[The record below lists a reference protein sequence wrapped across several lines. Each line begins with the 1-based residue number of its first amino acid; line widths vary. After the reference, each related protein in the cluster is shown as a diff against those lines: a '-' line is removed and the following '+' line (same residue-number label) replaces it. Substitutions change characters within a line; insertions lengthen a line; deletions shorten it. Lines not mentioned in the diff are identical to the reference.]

1 MEYPSSGNDTKKN
14 YFIAA
19 LVIMAGLI
27 ALLGYLYY
35 QERQKNSIKETQLAA
50 KTRDLITTS
59 TRLDSIS
66 AQLDEKIAEI
76 RLLGGNVEEL
86 NQVRAQLEADKKA
99 LTNASQAQLRE
110 YEGKIK
116 SYVALL
122 AQKDSEIAKLRE
134 ENVVLTGQNQQLSQ
148 ENTTLRT
155 DLQGTRQAY
164 ADSVNSERVRN
175 RELAEKVTIAS
186 ALKAEN
192 INVYAISPKGKE
204 RDGGEYRAKRVDR
217 VRISFALADNP
228 LTQQDNKEI
237 FLRLLDPDGAVISDM
252 ATGSGA
258 FVHQG
263 KETIYTAKQQVQYT
277 NSHQTVDFVYS
288 RGTPYRKGRHTVEL
302 YAEGFKIGQGTFEV
316 K

>member
-1 MEYPSSGNDTKKN
+1 MEYQSSGNDSKKN

-27 ALLGYLYY
+27 GLLGYLYY
-35 QERQKNSIKETQLAA
+35 QERQKNEVKDGQLAA
-50 KTRDLITTS
+50 KTRDLITTN

-66 AQLDEKIAEI
+66 TQLDAKIAEI
-76 RLLGGNVEEL
+76 KMLGGNVDEL
-86 NQVRAQLEADKKA
+86 NRVKAQLEADKQS
-99 LTNASQAQLRE
+99 LASANQAQLRE

-122 AQKDSEIAKLRE
+122 SQKDSEIAKLRE
-134 ENVVLTGQNQQLSQ
+134 ENQNLTGQNEQLAREKSQ
-148 ENTTLRT
+148 LETN
-155 DLQGTRQAY
+155 LQATRQAY
-164 ADSVNSERVRN
+164 SDSVGSERTRN
-175 RELAEKVTIAS
+175 RELSEKVTIAS

-204 RDGGEYRAKRVDR
+204 RDGGEYRSRRVEK

-228 LTQQDNKEI
+228 LTAQENKEV
-237 FLRLLDPDGAVISDM
+237 FLRILDPDGAVISDM

-258 FVHQG
+258 FVFQG
-263 KETIYTAKQQVQYT
+263 KETIYTAKQQVMYT
-277 NSHQTVDFVYS
+277 NSHQNVDFIYS

-302 YAEGFKIGQGTFEV
+302 YSEGFKIGQGSFEV

>member
-1 MEYPSSGNDTKKN
+1 MEYQSSGNDSKKN

-27 ALLGYLYY
+27 GLLGYLYY
-35 QERQKNSIKETQLAA
+35 QERQKNEIKESQLAA
-50 KTRDLITTS
+50 KTRDQITT
-59 TRLDSIS
+59 TVRLDSIS
-66 AQLDEKIAEI
+66 TELDAKIAEI
-76 RLLGGNVEEL
+76 RMLGGNVEEL
-86 NQVRAQLEADKKA
+86 NRVKAQLEADKRS
-99 LTNASQAQLRE
+99 LSTASQAQLQE

-122 AQKDSEIAKLRE
+122 SQKDNEIAKLRE
-134 ENVVLTGQNQQLSQ
+134 ANQALTGQNQQLVQ
-148 ENTTLRT
+148 DKTQLEAN
-155 DLQGTRQAY
+155 LQTTRQAY
-164 ADSVNSERVRN
+164 TDSVSSERTRN

-204 RDGGEYRAKRVDR
+204 SDGGEYRARRVEK

-228 LTQQDNKEI
+228 LTAQENKDV
-237 FLRLLDPDGAVISDM
+237 FLRILDPDGAVISDM

-258 FVHQG
+258 FVFQG
-263 KETIYTAKQQVQYT
+263 KETVYTAKQQVLYT
-277 NSHQTVDFVYS
+277 NSHQNVDFIYS

-302 YAEGFKIGQGTFEV
+302 YSEGFKIGQGSFEV

>member
-1 MEYPSSGNDTKKN
+1 MEYQSSGNDSKKN

-27 ALLGYLYY
+27 GLLGYLYY
-35 QERQKNSIKETQLAA
+35 QERQKNEVKDNQLAA

-59 TRLDSIS
+59 ARLDSIS
-66 AQLDEKIAEI
+66 TQLDAKIAEI
-76 RLLGGNVEEL
+76 KMLGGNVEEL
-86 NQVRAQLEADKKA
+86 NRVKAQLEADKQSLA
-99 LTNASQAQLRE
+99 TASQAQIRE
-110 YEGKIK
+110 YENKIN

-122 AQKDSEIAKLRE
+122 ARKDQDIVKLRE
-134 ENVVLTGQNQQLSQ
+134 ENQILTGQNQQLSQ
-148 ENTTLRT
+148 EKAQLETN
-155 DLQGTRQAY
+155 LQSTRQAY
-164 ADSVNSERVRN
+164 ADSVGTERSRN
-175 RELAEKVTIAS
+175 RELSEKVTIAS

-204 RDGGEYRAKRVDR
+204 RDGGAYRSNRVDK

-228 LTQQDNKEI
+228 LTTQENKEI
-237 FLRLLDPDGAVISDM
+237 FLRILDPDGAIISDM

-263 KETIYTAKQQVQYT
+263 KETIYTAKQQVLYT
-277 NSHQTVDFVYS
+277 NSHQNVDFVYT
-288 RGTPYRKGRHTVEL
+288 RGVPYKKGKHAVEL
-302 YAEGFKIGQGTFEV
+302 YAEGFKIGQGSFEV